1 MKCAGGKTLIFAR
14 QRQSL
19 KDWSDFSELFAVQD
33 ETLID
38 FQGIMSRLCGIER
51 PDSVCRRML

>member
-19 KDWSDFSELFAVQD
+19 KDWSDFSKLFAVLD
-33 ETLID
+33 AALID
-38 FQGIMSRLCGIER
+38 LSGARERIAWNCR
-51 PDSVCRRML
+51 PDSVAAGS